1 MSRDPLAKPD
11 ELIRRVYSYVAYR
24 IGPGSDAEDVTS
36 ETMLRAV
43 RYRSSF
49 DPKRGTPLSWLIGI
63 ARACLADHLG
73 ARPQSV
79 AEPPELASGEDMAHD
94 VVERLDVVGA
104 VARLDPKDRELVA
117 LRYGADLSTRQIA
130 DLLEMTP
137 NAVDVALHRCRGRL
151 RTELDGGAR
160 APVWQPGG
168 VARRPQAEPGR

>member
-1 MSRDPLAKPD
+1 MRRDPLAKPD

-63 ARACLADHLG
+63 ARTCIADNQS
-73 ARPQSV
+73 ARLQSMP
-79 AEPPELASGEDMAHD
+79 EPPDLASGEDMAHE
-94 VVERLDVVGA
+94 VVERLHVVAA

-137 NAVDVALHRCRGRL
+137 NAVDVALHRCRARL
-151 RTELDGGAR
+151 RTELDGDAH
-160 APVWQPGG
+160 APVWQPG
-168 VARRPQAEPGR
+168 VARRPQVEPGR